1 MPAMSCIQADLNVHG
16 DVILELLRGYAKDP
30 MGGGEDL
37 PAHSQA
43 NLIAEMKKRPDM
55 CVTFLCFVDEVPVGL
70 ANCIIGYVGGCCGYM
85 CVYVCIYVF
94 MWMRDP
100 N

>member
-55 CVTFLCFVDEVPVGL
+55 CVTFLCYVDEVPVGL
-70 ANCIIGYVGGCCGYM
+70 ANCIIGWVFCVYVCVCVCI
-85 CVYVCIYVF
+85 CVYVCICVC
-94 MWMRDP
+94 DP